1 MHMRWH
7 KDCTDR
13 QDGLMVHPSD
23 GDAWKSLN
31 NFDPDFDSDPRNV
44 RISLATDGLWELPY
58 AKSLILMHNIDV
70 MHQESNFCQAL
81 INTCMDFPDKTKDND
96 KAHMDLAVIC
106 DSPTQVLRENG
117 GKPKANYCLKP
128 KQQKEVMKWMKDIK
142 FIDGYVA
149 CFRRSMNLKTMKM
162 NGLKN
167 HDFHI
172 IMERLMPV
180 MFRGVHF
187 RCCVENVS

>member
-58 AKSLILMHNIDV
+58 AKSLILMHNINV
-70 MHQESNFCQAL
+70 MHQQSNFCQAL

-96 KAHMDLAVIC
+96 KARMDL
-106 DSPTQVLRENG
+106 P
-117 GKPKANYCLKP
+117 
-128 KQQKEVMKWMKDIK
+128 
-142 FIDGYVA
+142 
-149 CFRRSMNLKTMKM
+149 
-162 NGLKN
+162 
-167 HDFHI
+167 
-172 IMERLMPV
+172 
-180 MFRGVHF
+180 
-187 RCCVENVS
+187 